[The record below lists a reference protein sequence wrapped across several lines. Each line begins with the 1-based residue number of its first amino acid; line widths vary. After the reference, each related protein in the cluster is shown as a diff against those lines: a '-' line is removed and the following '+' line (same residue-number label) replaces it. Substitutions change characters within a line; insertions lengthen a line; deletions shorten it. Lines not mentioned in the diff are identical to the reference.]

1 MNRSE
6 ILAEAERLINNDR
19 AAAYGPVE
27 VNFTRIADLWSVY
40 LDLEVTAV
48 DVAHMMTLL
57 KISRSKENPAG
68 VDNWIDIAGYAA
80 LGGELAAIEAE
91 SRDLEADM
99 SASHQERVDAWM
111 RRRVDER
118 GRIVSSRHDPD
129 KG

>member
-6 ILAEAERLINNDR
+6 ILAEAGRLIAGDR
-19 AAAYGPVE
+19 AQAYGPAE
-27 VNFTRIADLWSVY
+27 VSFNRIADLWSVY

-57 KISRSKENPAG
+57 KISRSKGDPAG

-80 LGGELAAIEAE
+80 LGGELAAVEAE
-91 SRDLEADM
+91 SRDPEAGM
-99 SASHQERVDAWM
+99 SYQERVDAWM

-118 GRIVSSRHDPD
+118 GRTVSSRHNPD